1 MVLWWECF
9 RLAIRE
15 LLRHRGRSLL
25 TSLGVV
31 IGVAAVIGV
40 VSLVQGANSQI
51 QGQISRLG
59 TNMILVRAGAT
70 TRGGVSAGAG
80 TAGTLTNDDAR
91 AMTSDCPSIVMSAPV
106 QREVA
111 QAITRLGNWQA
122 AVTGSTAEYVPIR
135 AWDVISGRTLTPVDD
150 RAAAKVCLIG
160 LTTARALFGQLDPV
174 GQTVRIKGVPLR
186 IVGLLEEK
194 GENPLGQDEDDTIV
208 VPLSTMQRK
217 IIGPTHSHIVA
228 IIASAVTE
236 SAVDDA
242 VVESRALLRK
252 RHKLGPL
259 DADDFTVDSLKQAS
273 DTARQAGAVM
283 TIVAFV
289 AAGIS
294 LLVGGIGIMN
304 IMLVAVTE
312 RTREIGIR
320 LAIGAT
326 RKAIVVQFL
335 IETVA
340 LTGAGGLMGIGLG
353 FGFAQLMSN
362 ITGWPSLISTRLVML
377 AVGFSVAVGMI
388 FGIWPARRAARL
400 NPVESL
406 RHD

>member
-15 LLRHRGRSLL
+15 LMRHRGRSLL

-40 VSLVQGANSQI
+40 VSLVQGANAQI
-51 QGQISRLG
+51 QDQISRLG

-80 TAGTLTNDDAR
+80 TAGTLTMKDAR
-91 AMTSDCPSIVMSAPV
+91 AMTTECASIAMSAPV

-111 QAITRLGNWQA
+111 QAVTRLGNWQA
-122 AVTGSTAEYVPIR
+122 AITGSTYEYVPIR
-135 AWDVISGRTLTPVDD
+135 AWDVISGRNLTPVDD
-150 RAAAKVCLIG
+150 RAAAKVCVIG
-160 LTTARALFGQLDPV
+160 QTTARELFGRLDPV
-174 GQTVRIKGVPLR
+174 RQIVRVRGVPLR

-208 VPLSTMQRK
+208 VPLSTLQRK
-217 IIGPTHSHIVA
+217 ILGTSHIVA
-228 IIASAVTE
+228 IIASAVSE

-242 VVESRALLRK
+242 VVDARAVLRK

-259 DADDFTVDSLKQAS
+259 DADDFSVDSLKQAS
-273 DTARQAGAVM
+273 ETAQQAGAVM

-304 IMLVAVTE
+304 IMLVAVSE

-326 RKAIVVQFL
+326 RKAIVMQFL
-335 IETVA
+335 IETMA
-340 LTGAGGLMGIGLG
+340 LTGAGGLLGIGLG
-353 FGFAQLMSN
+353 FGLSRIMSN
-362 ITGWPSLISTRLVML
+362 ITGWPSLISVNLVAL
-377 AVGFSVAVGMI
+377 AVGFSGAVGII